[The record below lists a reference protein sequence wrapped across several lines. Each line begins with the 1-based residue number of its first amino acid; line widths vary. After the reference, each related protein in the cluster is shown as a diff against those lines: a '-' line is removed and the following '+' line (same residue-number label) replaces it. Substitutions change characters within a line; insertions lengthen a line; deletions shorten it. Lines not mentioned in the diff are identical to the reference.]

1 VQDSRPTAAGTA
13 ALAGSIPEPGTR
25 RVHMYETPQV
35 VRIGSF
41 RELTLGGKK
50 DFGHDLA
57 HDVDDMCEYNAGH
70 GSPVNHALCIS

>member
-1 VQDSRPTAAGTA
+1 
-13 ALAGSIPEPGTR
+13 
-25 RVHMYETPQV
+25 MYEAPQV

-50 DFGHDLA
+50 DLGHDLA

-70 GSPVNHALCIS
+70 GSPKNHARCLS